1 MSEDDELF
9 AALGEAVAAR
19 ADDDRRRA
27 AAKAAFTWRTVD
39 AELAELL
46 HDSAL
51 DAGAAVRSVAAAPR
65 TLSFGRR
72 HDQDSVT
79 LELEITDGD
88 LLGQV
93 IGEAIGTT
101 QPGATTTVTVQ
112 RPGDADVE
120 VAVDAGGFFTVPGV
134 GTGPVRFRVQGAGAG
149 MTTDWITL

>member
-72 HDQDSVT
+72 HDQDRVT

-88 LLGQV
+88 LLGEV
-93 IGEAIGTT
+93 IGTT

-112 RPGDADVE
+112 RPGVADVE

-149 MTTDWITL
+149 LTTDWVTL